1 MLFSGFMMILLD
13 QMTSYC
19 VDFTEIGFNAS
30 FEAWKHS
37 YDVTFVKYQFLLL
50 LLLVCH
56 VIMYFQALQAD

>member
-19 VDFTEIGFNAS
+19 VDFTEIGFIEFKFIETDFNAS

-37 YDVTFVKYQFLLL
+37 AKRPELGKSPE
-50 LLLVCH
+50 
-56 VIMYFQALQAD
+56 APSSSAS